1 MDMTMLTLGDKVI
14 TKKPHACG
22 SNEWTVT
29 RTGADIKLAC
39 LRCGRVVMLPL
50 DKALKAI
57 KRIEETK

>member
-1 MDMTMLTLGDKVI
+1 MIITLGDKVI

-22 SNEWTVT
+22 CDEWTVT

-39 LRCGRVVMLPL
+39 ARCGRVVMLPL